1 MSTTDTLDTAT
12 GDETITG
19 ASLQGSIDRLL
30 AMSRS
35 LGADIDAAPDVETV
49 QAVGRAQA
57 DLQAQAMEMVTAQIR
72 LMAGEA
78 RITAAHIEAATQAA
92 QDTLAAMADWKK
104 KVAMV
109 GKLVDFFVAVETG
122 NGGKIVQAAIDL
134 KKAF

>member
-1 MSTTDTLDTAT
+1 MSTTDTLDTAI

-30 AMSRS
+30 AMARS
-35 LGADIDAAPDVETV
+35 LNADIDAAPDVETV

-57 DLQAQAMEMVTAQIR
+57 DLNAQAMEMVTAQIR
-72 LMAGEA
+72 LMAGQA
-78 RITAAHIEAATQAA
+78 RITAAHIEAATRAA
-92 QDTLAAMADWKK
+92 QDTLATMADWKR
-104 KVAMV
+104 KVALV